1 MLTPPPHLSPSSI
14 GTFNQCP
21 LKFKYSKIDG
31 KQENPTE
38 ATLMGNFVH
47 DVLETLYGFD
57 PENRTQEKAKSIAAM
72 LWEDSWMD
80 KVVPWV
86 RGGEE
91 IKMFRWKS
99 WWCIEN
105 LWKIENPT
113 YLSPVG
119 LEHELNGEIGGVK
132 IKGFIDR
139 FSNAEG
145 EGFIISDYKTGKTP
159 KKSWVDDKFFQLLVY
174 SHLLDST
181 GVGKAVGVELLYLKD
196 GVKFYKNVTEIELES
211 VETTIINTKA
221 EIDKRCETE
230 EFEPVKSILCN
241 WCSFKKECPAWR

>member
-31 KQENPTE
+31 KQEDPTE

-47 DVLETLYGFD
+47 DVLETLYHQ
-57 PENRTQEKAKSIAAM
+57 PAENRGIGEAKIIAAR
-72 LWEDSWMD
+72 LWEEGWGDR
-80 KVVPWV
+80 VRPWV
-86 RGGEE
+86 RGDDN
-91 IKMFRWKS
+91 IRMFRWKS

-113 YLSPVG
+113 YLSPTG
-119 LEHELNGEIGGVK
+119 LEHELNGEIGGVR

-139 FSNAEG
+139 FSQAEG

-159 KKSWVDDKFFQLLVY
+159 KKNWVDDKFFQLLVY
-174 SHLLDST
+174 SHLLEST

-196 GVKFYKNVTEIELES
+196 GVKFTKNVTDQELES
-211 VETTIINTKA
+211 VEKTIVETKL

-230 EFEPVKSILCN
+230 EFEAQKSILCN